1 MFENIG
7 KKIKGVA
14 QFVTWLEIVASV
26 IVFVILVM
34 DKDTLGLAF
43 AVLIVGCIGA
53 WLSSLVLYGF
63 GQLIDNSDLIASKI
77 NSEGAKSIDELISES
92 DIQEKAVIVD
102 PRSLEELV
110 DALNLTAK
118 QKSDLEELREWVA
131 DGLIT
136 TKDCKD
142 RISRLLSDKPSELVN
157 ALLNKI

>member
-1 MFENIG
+1 MFDNVG
-7 KKIKGVA
+7 GKIKGVA
-14 QFVTWLEIVASV
+14 QLVTWLGIIASV
-26 IVFVILVM
+26 IGFMVLVGNEE
-34 DKDTLGLAF
+34 TIGLAF

-63 GQLIDNSDLIASKI
+63 GQLIDNSNLIASKI